1 MFRHKQISLAVMA
14 ICTGG
19 FAATAVAQQQ
29 QPQTPQQLQRVEVT
43 GSNIKRIDAESV
55 APVQIIT
62 RDQIQRSGQ
71 PTIADVLRNIPA
83 NTGGSFGENFTNS
96 FAPGSSGISLRGLGE
111 KTTLVLI
118 NGRRVSSYGFAQN
131 LQDTFVDLN
140 SIPTSAV
147 ERVEILKDGASA
159 IYGSD
164 AIAGVV
170 NIILRKD
177 YKGFEISG
185 GGGRASGKNEYNSTL
200 TGGFGDLGADKFN
213 VFGVLDFY
221 HRDLIELSDTPF
233 GKSRD
238 YRGQSGGR
246 NFTSLTG
253 AGTWQQFLPNASG
266 ALVAQQVFKAISS
279 CPGVVLTGP
288 QAVAAGLIDLTPGQ
302 SAATLATNNARA
314 AATNTFCSHDFN
326 DQFTAEPKTDRIG
339 FLGRGTYEFSSNV
352 SAYLEVGL
360 SRVKSFSTFQ
370 DPFFAGTTAL
380 NATPA
385 GLVPFGY
392 NINFAPGVAGNP
404 FPTVARY
411 TGVMGDMGTRN
422 TDVTSDTGRFL
433 AGLTYTLGSWDLDS
447 AAGYSHNKV
456 KAISQNNLTLSGTS
470 AAFGVPT
477 TLQPPVPTS
486 TSSTYNLDDF
496 TQNSAA
502 VRQSMLLDSPRV
514 ATSTLYFIDTKASTE
529 FQQIRLPGGPLG
541 LAIGAEYRRES
552 LKDRPD
558 VASTSGDILG
568 LGSTAT
574 DGSRTSEAIYA
585 ELRLPILKNLEMQL
599 AGRYDHYSDYGGSA
613 TPKVGLKYTPTD
625 TIVLRANYGKGFR
638 APSLPEISPSQA
650 TFFTGVIDPQT
661 GNAANISGVFV
672 GNPNLKAEKS
682 TSLNYGIVFQP
693 TKDASAS
700 LDFYRIRWNN
710 IVGAPSFQSTVDN
723 ACPNPPVNEGDPPCP
738 SSPNV
743 IRNPEDNSIVTVL
756 TGYENLSSRVTSG
769 LDIDLSYAV
778 PTVSLGK
785 FTAHLDANY
794 VIKFVEDGVSTN
806 DSNGGFNTIPRLKAS
821 AALDW
826 DYGPVSLTGR
836 WNYTKGWSQDFLAGT
851 FFAPRD
857 PRFQTGTYPTKT
869 PDYYTLDIF
878 GRYQFNRNFS
888 INASVVNLLNHKPSY
903 DPGFSSTFLY
913 DFSEFDARG
922 RLFRVNL
929 TYKM

>member
-1 MFRHKQISLAVMA
+1 MMFRHKQISLGVMA
-14 ICTGG
+14 LCAGG

-29 QPQTPQQLQRVEVT
+29 QPPTQPQTLQRVEVT

-177 YKGFEISG
+177 YKGFEASG
-185 GGGRASGKNEYNSTL
+185 GGGRASGKNEYTGTL

-213 VFGVLDFY
+213 VFGVLDYY

-238 YRGQSGGR
+238 YRGQPGGR
-246 NFTSLTG
+246 NFVSLTG
-253 AGTWQQFLPNASG
+253 GGTWRLLTPAGGLTNT
-266 ALVAQQVFKAISS
+266 FKAISS
-279 CPGVVLTGP
+279 CPGKVITGTDALAQGLT
-288 QAVAAGLIDLTPGQ
+288 T
-302 SAATLATNNARA
+302 SAAVG

-352 SAYLEVGL
+352 SAYLELGL

-370 DPFFAGTTAL
+370 DPFFAGTTGL
-380 NATPA
+380 QSTPA
-385 GLVPFGY
+385 GLVPFTY

-404 FPTVARY
+404 FPTAARY
-411 TGVMGDMGTRN
+411 SGVMGDLGTRN
-422 TDVTSDTGRFL
+422 NDVTSDTGRL
-433 AGLTYTLGSWDLDS
+433 VAGLTYTLANWDLDS
-447 AAGYSHNKV
+447 AAGYSRNKV
-456 KAISQNNLTLSGTS
+456 TQISENNLTLSGVS

-477 TLQPPVPTS
+477 SPQPPVPTS
-486 TSSTYNLDDF
+486 TSSTYNLDDT

-502 VRQSMLLDSPRV
+502 VRNSLLINSPRL
-514 ATSTLYFIDTKASTE
+514 ATSTLYFVDTKASTE
-529 FQQIRLPGGPLG
+529 FQQIKLPGGPLG
-541 LAIGAEYRRES
+541 LAIGAEFRHES
-552 LKDRPD
+552 LSDHPD
-558 VASTSGDILG
+558 AASTSGNILG
-568 LGSTAT
+568 LGTTAT
-574 DGSRTSEAIYA
+574 DGARSSEAIYA
-585 ELRLPILKNLEMQL
+585 ELRLPLLKNLEMQL

-613 TPKVGLKYTPTD
+613 TPKVGFKYTPTD
-625 TIVLRANYGKGFR
+625 MVALRANYGRGFR
-638 APSLPEISPSQA
+638 APSLPEISPSSA
-650 TFFTGVIDPQT
+650 TFFTQVIDPQT
-661 GNAANISGVFV
+661 GNIANISGEFV
-672 GNPNLKAEKS
+672 GNPKLKAEKS

-700 LDFYRIRWNN
+700 VDFYRIRWNN
-710 IVGAPSFQSTVDN
+710 IVGAPSFQQTVNDS
-723 ACPNPPVNEGDPPCP
+723 CPNPPVNPGDPPCP

-743 IRNPEDNSIVTVL
+743 VRNPEDNTIVTVL
-756 TGYENLSSRVTSG
+756 TGYENISSRVTSG
-769 LDIDLSYAV
+769 LDIDLTYAV
-778 PTVSLGK
+778 PTVAFGK
-785 FTAHLDANY
+785 FTGHLDANY
-794 VIKFVEDGVSTN
+794 VLKFQEDGVDTN
-806 DSNGGFNTIPRLKAS
+806 DSNAGFNTIPRLKAS
-821 AALDW
+821 ASLDW
-826 DYGPVSLTGR
+826 DYSAFSFTGR
-836 WNYTKGWSQDFLAGT
+836 WNYTKGWTQAALPGS
-851 FFAPRD
+851 FFTAQNPA
-857 PRFQTGTYPTKT
+857 FQTGTYRLKT
-869 PDYYTLDIF
+869 PDYYTFDIF
-878 GRYQFNRNFS
+878 GRYQITKNFS
-888 INASVVNLLNHKPSY
+888 VNASVVNLMNRKPPY
-903 DPGFSSTFLY
+903 DPGFSGTFLY

-922 RLFRVNL
+922 RLYRFNL

>member
-14 ICTGG
+14 ACAGC
-19 FAATAVAQQQ
+19 FAANAVAQQQ
-29 QPQTPQQLQRVEVT
+29 QTPPPQTLQRVEVT

-62 RDQIQRSGQ
+62 RDQIERSGQ
-71 PTIADVLRNIPA
+71 PTIADVLQHIPS
-83 NTGGSFGENFTNS
+83 NTGGAFAENATNS

-118 NGRRVSSYGFAQN
+118 NGRRTSSYGFAQN

-177 YKGFEISG
+177 YKGFEVSG
-185 GGGRASGKNEYNSTL
+185 GGGRASGKNEYSGTL

-213 VFGVLDFY
+213 VFGVLDYY

-238 YRGQSGGR
+238 FRSYAGGR

-253 AGTWQQFLPNASG
+253 GGTWRLLNPATGGLTNT
-266 ALVAQQVFKAISS
+266 FKASTS
-279 CPGVVLTGP
+279 CRGKVITGTDALAQGLT
-288 QAVAAGLIDLTPGQ
+288 T
-302 SAATLATNNARA
+302 SATVG

-339 FLGRGTYEFSSNV
+339 FLGRGTYEFSSAFTGYV
-352 SAYLEVGL
+352 ELGL

-370 DPFFAGTTAL
+370 DPFFAGTTGL
-380 NATPA
+380 KPTPA
-385 GLVPFGY
+385 GLVPFTY
-392 NINFAPGVAGNP
+392 NINFAPGAAGNP
-404 FPTVARY
+404 FPTDARY
-411 TGVMGDMGTRN
+411 SGVLGDLGTRN
-422 TDVTSDTGRFL
+422 NDVTSDTGRL
-433 AGLTYTLGSWDLDS
+433 VAGLTYTLSNWDLDS
-447 AAGYSHNKV
+447 AAGYARNKV
-456 KAISQNNLTLSGTS
+456 TAISQNGLTLSGVS

-477 TLQPPVPTS
+477 TAQPPVPRS

-502 VRQSMLLDSPRV
+502 VRNSMRINSNRE

-529 FQQIRLPGGPLG
+529 FQQWKLPGGPLG
-541 LAIGAEYRRES
+541 LAVGAEYRRES
-552 LKDRPD
+552 LSDRPD
-558 VASTSGDILG
+558 PQSIAGNILG
-568 LGSTAT
+568 QGSTAT
-574 DGSRTSEAIYA
+574 EGARQSEAVYA

-613 TPKVGLKYTPTD
+613 TPKIGIKYTPTD
-625 TIVLRANYGKGFR
+625 MIALRANYGRGFR

-650 TFFTGVIDPQT
+650 TFFTQVIDPQT
-661 GNAANISGVFV
+661 GNIANISGVFA
-672 GNPNLKAEKS
+672 GNPKLKAEKS

-700 LDFYRIRWNN
+700 LDFYRIGWSN
-710 IVGAPSFQSTVDN
+710 IVAAPSFQQVVDDS
-723 ACPNPPVNEGDPPCP
+723 CPNPPVLATDPPCP

-756 TGYENLSSRVTSG
+756 SGYQNLSSRVTSG
-769 LDIDLSYAV
+769 LDIDLTYAV
-778 PTVSLGK
+778 PTETFGK
-785 FTAHLDANY
+785 FTSHLDANY
-794 VIKFVEDGVSTN
+794 LIKFEEDGVSTN
-806 DSNGGFNTIPRLKAS
+806 DSNAGSNTIPRLKAS
-821 AALDW
+821 ASLDW
-826 DYGPVSLTGR
+826 DYAAFSFTGR
-836 WNYTKGWSQDFLAGT
+836 WNYIKGWRQESLPPSYFKTQPPA
-851 FFAPRD
+851 
-857 PRFQTGTYPTKT
+857 FQTGTYQPKI
-869 PDYYTLDIF
+869 PDYYTFDLF
-878 GRYQFNRNFS
+878 GRYQINKNFS
-888 INASVVNLLNHKPSY
+888 VSGSIVNLLDHKPPY
-903 DPGFSSTFLY
+903 DPGFSGTFLY
-913 DFSEFDARG
+913 DYSEFDARG
-922 RLFRVNL
+922 RLYRINL

>member
-1 MFRHKQISLAVMA
+1 MLRHKQVSLAVMA
-14 ICTGG
+14 LCAGG

-29 QPQTPQQLQRVEVT
+29 QPTPPQPQTLQRVEVT

-71 PTIADVLRNIPA
+71 PTIADVLQHIPA
-83 NTGGSFGENFTNS
+83 NTGGAFAENFTNS

-170 NIILRKD
+170 NIIMRKD
-177 YKGFEISG
+177 YRGFEVSG

-233 GKSRD
+233 GKTRD
-238 YRGQSGGR
+238 YRGIPGGR

-253 AGTWQQFLPNASG
+253 GGTWRLLNPATG
-266 ALVAQQVFKAISS
+266 ALTNTFKASTS
-279 CPGVVLTGP
+279 CFGKVITGTDALAQGLT
-288 QAVAAGLIDLTPGQ
+288 T
-302 SAATLATNNARA
+302 SAAVG

-326 DQFTAEPKTDRIG
+326 DQFTAEPKTDRLG
-339 FLGRGTYEFSSNV
+339 FLGRGTYEFSPNV

-360 SRVKSFSTFQ
+360 SRVKSFSSFQ
-370 DPFFAGTTAL
+370 DPFFAGTTGL
-380 NATPA
+380 EKTSA
-385 GLVPFGY
+385 GLVPFTY
-392 NINFAPGVAGNP
+392 IITFAPGVAGNP
-404 FPTVARY
+404 FPTNARY
-411 TGVMGDMGTRN
+411 SGVLTDLGTRN
-422 TDVTSDTGRFL
+422 TDVTSDTGRFV
-433 AGLTYTLGSWDLDS
+433 AGLTYTLSSWDLDS
-447 AAGYSHNKV
+447 AAGYSRNTV
-456 KAISQNNLTLSGTS
+456 NAISTNNLTLSGTS

-477 TLQPPVPTS
+477 TPQPPVPVS
-486 TSSTYNLDDF
+486 TSSTYNLDNN
-496 TQNSAA
+496 TLNSAA
-502 VRQSMLLDSPRV
+502 VRQSMLIDSPRK

-529 FQQIRLPGGPLG
+529 FQQIKLPGGPLG

-558 VASTSGDILG
+558 AASTSGNILG
-568 LGSTAT
+568 LGTTAT
-574 DGSRTSEAIYA
+574 DGSRNSEAIYA
-585 ELRLPILKNLEMQL
+585 ELRLPLLKNLEMQL

-625 TIVLRANYGKGFR
+625 TIALRANYGRGFR
-638 APSLPEISPSQA
+638 APSLPEISPSSA
-650 TFFTGVIDPQT
+650 TFFTQVTDPQT
-661 GNAANISGVFV
+661 GNTANISGVFV
-672 GNPNLKAEKS
+672 GNPKLKAEKS

-700 LDFYRIRWNN
+700 VDFYRIRWNN
-710 IVGAPSFQSTVDN
+710 IVGAPSFQQTVD
-723 ACPNPPVNEGDPPCP
+723 ASCPNPPVNEGDPPCP

-769 LDIDLSYAV
+769 LDIDLSYAI
-778 PTVSLGK
+778 PTVSMGK
-785 FTAHLDANY
+785 FTTHLDANY
-794 VIKFVEDGVSTN
+794 VLKFQEDGVDTN
-806 DSNGGFNTIPRLKAS
+806 DSNRGFNTIPRLKAS
-821 AALDW
+821 ASLDW
-826 DYGPVSLTGR
+826 DYSAYKFSGR
-836 WNYTKGWSQDFLAGT
+836 WNYIKGWHQDALPGSY
-851 FFAPRD
+851 FATQP
-857 PRFQTGTYPTKT
+857 PAFQPVKAQPKT
-869 PDYYTLDIF
+869 PDYYTFDISGSYQVTKNFMVF
-878 GRYQFNRNFS
+878 G
-888 INASVVNLLNHKPSY
+888 SVVNLLNRKPPY
-903 DPGFSSTFLY
+903 DPGFSGTFLY

-922 RLFRVNL
+922 RLYRVNL

>member
-1 MFRHKQISLAVMA
+1 MFRHKQTSLAIMA
-14 ICTGG
+14 LCAGG
-19 FAATAVAQQQ
+19 IATTAVAQQQ
-29 QPQTPQQLQRVEVT
+29 QPPAQPQTLQRVEVT

-118 NGRRVSSYGFAQN
+118 NGRRTSNYGFAQN
-131 LQDTFVDLN
+131 LQDSFVDLN

-177 YKGFEISG
+177 YKGFEVSG
-185 GGGRASGKNEYNSTL
+185 GGGRASGKNEYNGTL
-200 TGGFGDLGADKFN
+200 TGGFGDLGSDKFN

-238 YRGQSGGR
+238 YRGQPGGR
-246 NFTSLTG
+246 NFTSLASGGTWRQLDPVTG
-253 AGTWQQFLPNASG
+253 ALTNT
-266 ALVAQQVFKAISS
+266 FKASTS
-279 CPGVVLTGP
+279 CFGKVITGTEALAQGLT
-288 QAVAAGLIDLTPGQ
+288 T
-302 SAATLATNNARA
+302 SAAQG
-314 AATNTFCSHDFN
+314 AATNTFCSKDFN

-339 FLGRGTYEFSSNV
+339 FLGRGTYEFSPNV

-370 DPFFAGTTAL
+370 NAFFAGTTGL
-380 NATPA
+380 ESTPA
-385 GLVPFGY
+385 GLVPFSY
-392 NINFAPGVAGNP
+392 NVTFAPGVAGNP
-404 FPTVARY
+404 FATNARY
-411 TGVMGDMGTRN
+411 SGVNTDLGTRN
-422 TDVTSDTGRFL
+422 NDVTSDTGRFV
-433 AGLTYTLGSWDLDS
+433 AGLTYTLGTWDLDS
-447 AAGYSHNKV
+447 AAGYSRNSV
-456 KAISQNNLTLSGTS
+456 KAISQNNLSLAGTS

-477 TLQPPVPTS
+477 TPQPPVPVS
-486 TSSTYNLDDF
+486 TASTYNLDDN

-502 VRQSMLLDSPRV
+502 VRQSMLIDSPRK

-529 FQQIRLPGGPLG
+529 FQQIKLPGGPLG
-541 LAIGAEYRRES
+541 LAVGAEYRRES
-552 LKDRPD
+552 LNDRPD
-558 VASTSGDILG
+558 AASTNGEILG
-568 LGSTAT
+568 LGTTAT
-574 DGSRTSEAIYA
+574 DGSRNSQAIYA
-585 ELRLPILKNLEMQL
+585 ELRLPILKNLEMQV

-625 TIVLRANYGKGFR
+625 TIALRANYGRGFR
-638 APSLPEISPSQA
+638 APSLPEISPSSA
-650 TFFTGVIDPQT
+650 TFFTQVIDPQT
-661 GNAANISGVFV
+661 GEIANISGKFV
-672 GNPNLKAEKS
+672 GNPKLKAEKS

-693 TKDASAS
+693 TKDLSAS

-710 IVGAPSFQSTVDN
+710 IVGAPSFQQTVDD
-723 ACPNPPVNEGDPPCP
+723 ACPNPPQADGDPPCP

-743 IRNPEDNSIVTVL
+743 VRNPEDNAIVTVL
-756 TGYENLSSRVTSG
+756 TGYENISSRVTSG
-769 LDIDLSYAV
+769 LDMDLTYAI

-794 VIKFVEDGVSTN
+794 LLKFVEDGTSTN
-806 DSNGGFNTIPRLKAS
+806 DSNSGFNTIPRLKAS
-821 AALDW
+821 ASLDW
-826 DYGPVSLTGR
+826 DYSAFKFTGR
-836 WNYTKGWSQDFLAGT
+836 WNYTKGWTQAALPGSY
-851 FFAPRD
+851 FAPQN
-857 PRFQTGTYPTKT
+857 PAFQTGVYRDKT
-869 PDYYTLDIF
+869 PDYYTFDIF
-878 GRYQFNRNFS
+878 GSYQVTKNFS
-888 INASVVNLLNHKPSY
+888 VNGSVVNLFNRKPPY
-903 DPGFSSTFLY
+903 DPGFSGTFLY

-922 RLFRVNL
+922 RLYRVNL